1 MDEEQQE
8 KQESIRGQDP
18 YVFFDMAADAAAR
31 VKLSPTLEEKLDN
44 LADLML
50 SQTALLAITAG
61 MSMNET
67 AAMKAVL
74 AKLDR
79 IIVRMGLPPYSDV
92 VKAAGTRRVTLTANG
107 ELIYD
112 SGEVE
117 IADDEPTT
125 EFEQGGQDA

>member
-1 MDEEQQE
+1 MDE
-8 KQESIRGQDP
+8 KKRESIKGQDP
-18 YVFFDMAADAAAR
+18 YVFFDMAADSATR
-31 VKLSPTLEEKLDN
+31 MKLAPTLEEKLDH
-44 LADLML
+44 LGALML

-67 AAMKAVL
+67 AGMKAVL

-79 IIVRMGLPPYSDV
+79 IIARMGLPDYSGLV
-92 VKAAGTRRVTLTANG
+92 QAAGTRKVTLTANG

-117 IADDEPTT
+117 IADDEPTI
-125 EFEQGGQDA
+125 EFEQGGQDEE